1 MTDTVNSD
9 EGGSIHPTIGGNPLA
24 GIEFPQEHEAD
35 AVVIGAGPNGLI
47 AAMYLAAAGL
57 DVVVVERRYEIGG
70 GLATEEILFPGHYVN
85 THATYHFMTD
95 YMPALQ
101 DFDLG
106 GRGLRF
112 HKPNMQLRGRIN
124 GDDVLLCRALED
136 SRDSMARWSIKEAET
151 FGDMALRFR
160 KIVEG
165 ILGPA
170 TYLPPGAPLDLM
182 EALDRTPTGQ
192 DMLHMSEQSA
202 AEVLQ
207 EYSLPDSVLATML
220 YASCQWGISPQ
231 ESGMGFFVPLML
243 DRGLQKAFTYGGSHR
258 LASSF
263 ARVILENGGLILDNA
278 EVAAIEMDGSCAAG
292 VRLAD
297 GRRIHARK
305 AVLSSLDPQTTFL
318 RLLPEEAAPKE
329 LRTQAEQWQWDKW
342 SLMTVFFS
350 VKGKPELKNA
360 DGNLRGDAFS
370 TVLGFED
377 FDDVLGFLESVER
390 GEIPKFAGHFTCE
403 SAFDPFLSQVE
414 GEHTCFFQMPAPYDF
429 DWEGRRDEVIEE
441 VTSLL
446 DHQFEGFRASVI
458 ESVLES
464 PRDIE
469 SRIPCMVRGS
479 IKHGDYNPVQMGNM
493 RPNADCSTTRTPVN
507 GLYVCG
513 ASTYPGGMVLGGP
526 GYIAARAVCEDIE
539 QPFPAEYT
547 KPMQEYVDTYFPE
560 GLPV

>member
-1 MTDTVNSD
+1 MSESVN
-9 EGGSIHPTIGGNPLA
+9 PTIGGNPLE
-24 GIEFPQEHEAD
+24 GIEFPHEHETD

-57 DVVVVERRYEIGG
+57 DVVVLERRYEIGG
-70 GLATEEILFPGHYVN
+70 GLATEEVLFPGHYVN
-85 THATYHFMTD
+85 THASYHFMTD

-112 HKPNMQLRGRIN
+112 HKPSIQLRGRIN

-136 SRDSMARWSIKEAET
+136 SRDSMARSSLRDAET
-151 FGDMALRFR
+151 FGAMATRFR
-160 KIVEG
+160 KVVDG
-165 ILGPA
+165 VLGPA

-182 EALDRTPTGQ
+182 EALDRDAVGQ
-192 DMLHMSEQSA
+192 DMLQMSEQSA
-202 AEVLQ
+202 AEILQ
-207 EYSLPDSVLATML
+207 EYPLPDSVLATLL
-220 YASCQWGISPQ
+220 YSSCQWGISPQ
-231 ESGMGFFVPLML
+231 ESGMGFMVPLMV
-243 DRGLQKAFTYGGSHR
+243 DRGLQKAFSYGGSHR

-263 ARVILENGGLILDNA
+263 ARVILEHGGLILDSA
-278 EVAAIEMDGSCAAG
+278 EVEAIEMDGSRAAG

-305 AVLSSLDPQTTFL
+305 AVLSSLDPQSTFL
-318 RLLPEEAAPKE
+318 RLLPEEATPKE
-329 LRTQAEQWQWDKW
+329 LRTQAEHWTWDKW
-342 SLMTVFFS
+342 SLLSVFFA
-350 VKGKPELKNA
+350 VRGKPELRNA
-360 DGNLRGDAFS
+360 DGNLSGDAFS

-377 FDDVLGFLESVER
+377 FDDVVQFLDAIEG

-403 SAFDPFLSQVE
+403 SAFDPALSQVD
-414 GEHTCFFQMPAPYDF
+414 GQHTCFFQMPAPYDF
-429 DWEGRRDEVIEE
+429 DWDGRQADVIEE

-446 DHQFEGFRASVI
+446 DSQFEGFRESVI
-458 ESVLES
+458 DVAVEN

-469 SRIPCMVRGS
+469 RRIPCMVRGS

-493 RPNADCSTTRTPVN
+493 RPNTDCSSTRTPIA

-526 GYIAARAVCEDIE
+526 GYIGARAVCEDIE
-539 QPFPAEYT
+539 QPFPASYT
-547 KPMQEYVDTYFPE
+547 NSMQRYVDTYFPE
-560 GLPV
+560 GLPA